1 MTPNAL
7 CIMAVRYG
15 MVFDKNMMGCEHV
28 MNETYADYNGKYLK
42 IRKAIHE
49 AGFDEFCQAGSVNR
63 FHKMNIVAES
73 AVLGKRFWFCVDGGY
88 NVTDELH
95 ITIRDLNTNAPD
107 ERVSCKTQEDMA
119 DWIRGS
125 RRQIMAA
132 KAEKKEEQT

>member
-1 MTPNAL
+1 MYT
-7 CIMAVRYG
+7 
-15 MVFDKNMMGCEHV
+15 
-28 MNETYADYNGKYLK
+28 DYNGKYLK

-63 FHKMNIVAES
+63 FHKMNIIAES

-88 NVTDELH
+88 NVKDELH

-107 ERVSCKTQEDMA
+107 ARVSCKTQEDMA
-119 DWIRGS
+119 DRIKDIRN
-125 RRQIMAA
+125 QIVAA

>member
-1 MTPNAL
+1 MTPSIFCTA
-7 CIMAVRYG
+7 AVRYG
-15 MVFDKNMMGCEHV
+15 TDFDQNMMGCDHV
-28 MNETYADYNGKYLK
+28 MNETYTDYNGKYRK

-63 FHKMNIVAES
+63 FHKMNIIAES

-88 NVTDELH
+88 NVKDELH

-107 ERVSCKTQEDMA
+107 ARVSCKTQEDMA
-119 DWIRGS
+119 DRIKDIRN
-125 RRQIMAA
+125 QIVAA